1 MCACMCAIDFL
12 HLSAVFSCWACVVS
26 SSFIRAA
33 TSQGERSDKGAR
45 AVRLRSSREERP
57 KRALHDRLRE
67 VGHDPE
73 RQVER
78 EEWQHEL

>member
-1 MCACMCAIDFL
+1 MCAIDFL
-12 HLSAVFSCWACVVS
+12 HLSAVFFLLGVCRL
-26 SSFIRAA
+26 IIIHPAA
-33 TSQGERSDKGAR
+33 TSQGDRNDKGAR
-45 AVRLRSSREERP
+45 AVRLRSSREEHP